1 MPDSTWVLDQ
11 ENTFVNFYV
20 VKGTQQLYA
29 HQLRNY
35 DNYNF
40 NVQNADSVFGLLGAL
55 HVLPEATAQ
64 PDTFWTHNR
73 PIPLK
78 EKEDALKDLLG
89 QLRKVPAF
97 NAIIKTAEILI
108 TGYIPTANDKKV
120 TKFDFGPMNT
130 TFSANHL
137 EGFRMRVGGMTT
149 ANLNPY

>member
-1 MPDSTWVLDQ
+1 MQIP
-11 ENTFVNFYV
+11 FR
-20 VKGTQQLYA
+20 A
-29 HQLRNY
+29 LRGIACLAGS
-35 DNYNF
+35 D
-40 NVQNADSVFGLLGAL
+40 
-55 HVLPEATAQ
+55 AQ

-137 EGFRMRVGGMTT
+137 EGFSYACGRNDDCQPQSVLVCKRFIWLTVQMTARSNT
-149 ANLNPY
+149 I

>member
-1 MPDSTWVLDQ
+1 MLIPFSD
-11 ENTFVNFYV
+11 
-20 VKGTQQLYA
+20 
-29 HQLRNY
+29 
-35 DNYNF
+35 
-40 NVQNADSVFGLLGAL
+40 LLGTL
-55 HVLPEATAQ
+55 HVLPQAAAQ

-78 EKEDALKDLLG
+78 EKEDALKELLG

-108 TGYIPTANDKKV
+108 TGYIPTANDKKA

-149 ANLNPY
+149 PILIHIGLQAAIWLTEQTTVRSNTT